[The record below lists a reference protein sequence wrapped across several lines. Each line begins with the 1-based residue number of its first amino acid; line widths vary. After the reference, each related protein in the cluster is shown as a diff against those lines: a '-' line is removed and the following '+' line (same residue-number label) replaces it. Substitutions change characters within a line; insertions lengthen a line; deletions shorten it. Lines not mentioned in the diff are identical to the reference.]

1 MKIERLLKN
10 VIDTGS
16 SDLHLV
22 MGVPPMLRTQG
33 KLVVVAGGVILS
45 KEVNKGLVLALMTAE
60 QQKRFLELK
69 ELDFSVEL
77 PGLARFRVN
86 VYFQKGSM
94 AAALRYIPTKIL
106 SIDELGLPVVCSS
119 FAKLKQGFVLVT
131 GPTGSGKSSTLAAI
145 IDEINQTRTEH
156 IVTIEDP
163 VEFVFESKKSVVSQR
178 ELGGDTTSWGRA
190 LKSVLRQDPDV
201 ILVGEMRDL
210 ETMQAAITTAETGHL
225 VLATLHTN
233 SAAQTIDRI
242 VDSFP
247 SEQQAQVRSQLA
259 SSLEAVFSQRLIPSV
274 DGKRVVATEVMI
286 VTPAVKTN
294 IREGKVHQIDNV
306 IQTGGEIGM
315 HLLETSLAELVNKGL
330 VEKQVALSY
339 ALRPTVLSRLLGK

>member
-1 MKIERLLKN
+1 MKIEQLLKN
-10 VIDTGS
+10 VVDTKS

-22 MGVPPMLRTQG
+22 VGVPPVIRIYG
-33 KLVVVAGGVILS
+33 KLRPVVEAVVLT
-45 KEVNKGLVLALMTAE
+45 KETAKELVLSLMTAD
-60 QQKRFLELK
+60 QQKRFLKFK
-69 ELDFSVEL
+69 ELDFSVDL

-86 VYFQKGSM
+86 TYFQKGTM
-94 AAALRYIPTKIL
+94 AAALRHIPTKIL
-106 SIDELGLPVVCSS
+106 TVDELGLPAVCHS

-163 VEFVFESKKSVVSQR
+163 VEFVFENKKSVISQR
-178 ELGGDTTSWGRA
+178 EMGGDTKSWGKA

-201 ILVGEMRDL
+201 VLVGEMRDL
-210 ETMQAAITTAETGHL
+210 ETIQAALTTAETGHL

-242 VDSFP
+242 VDSFS

-259 SSLEAVFSQRLIPSV
+259 SSLEAVFSQRLIPSI
-274 DGKRVVATEVMI
+274 DGKRLVATEVMI

-294 IREGKVHQIDNV
+294 IREGKIHQIDNI
-306 IQTGGEIGM
+306 IQTGSEMGM
-315 HLLETSLAELVNKGL
+315 HLLEASLMELVNKGL
-330 VEKQVALSY
+330 VDKQVALTY
-339 ALRPTVLSRLLGK
+339 ALRPTVLARLLG

>member
-1 MKIERLLKN
+1 MKIEQLLKS

-22 MGVPPMLRTQG
+22 VSVSPMVRTHGVLMPIPGT
-33 KLVVVAGGVILS
+33 
-45 KEVNKGLVLALMTAE
+45 EVLTRETVKTLVLSLMTPD
-60 QQKRFLELK
+60 QQNIFLKQK

-77 PGLARFRVN
+77 PGMARFRVN
-86 VYFQKGSM
+86 TYFQKGTM
-94 AAALRYIPTKIL
+94 AAALRYIPSKIL
-106 SIDELGLPVVCSS
+106 SIDELKLPPVCHSL
-119 FAKLKQGFVLVT
+119 AKLKQGFVLVT

-145 IDEINQTRTEH
+145 IEEINQTRTEH

-163 VEFVFESKKSVVSQR
+163 IEFVFENKKSLISQR
-178 ELGGDTTSWGRA
+178 ELGGDTTSWGKA

-201 ILVGEMRDL
+201 VLIGEMRDL
-210 ETMQAAITTAETGHL
+210 ETMQAALTTAETGHL

-247 SEQQAQVRSQLA
+247 ASQQTQVRSQLA
-259 SSLEAVFSQRLIPSV
+259 NSLEAVFSQRLIPSI
-274 DGKRVVATEVMI
+274 DGKRIVATEVMV

-294 IREGKVHQIDNV
+294 IREGKVHQIDNI
-306 IQTGGEIGM
+306 IQTGAEMGM
-315 HLLETSLAELVNKGL
+315 HLLETSLAELVSKGL
-330 VEKQVALSY
+330 VDSKVALAYS
-339 ALRPTVLSRLLGK
+339 LRPTVLSRLLQ

>member
-1 MKIERLLKN
+1 MKIEQLLKN
-10 VIDTGS
+10 VVDTKS

-22 MGVPPMLRTQG
+22 VGVPPVIRIYG
-33 KLVVVAGGVILS
+33 KLRPVVEAVVLT
-45 KEVNKGLVLALMTAE
+45 KETAKELVLSLMTAD
-60 QQKRFLELK
+60 QQKRFLKFK
-69 ELDFSVEL
+69 ELDFSVDL

-86 VYFQKGSM
+86 TYFQKGTM
-94 AAALRYIPTKIL
+94 AAALRHIPTKIL
-106 SIDELGLPVVCSS
+106 TVDELGLPAVCHS

-163 VEFVFESKKSVVSQR
+163 VEFVFENKKSVISQR
-178 ELGGDTTSWGRA
+178 EMGGDTKSWGKA

-201 ILVGEMRDL
+201 VLVGEMRDL
-210 ETMQAAITTAETGHL
+210 ETIQAALTTAETGHL

-242 VDSFP
+242 VDSFS

-259 SSLEAVFSQRLIPSV
+259 SSLEAVFSQRLIPSI
-274 DGKRVVATEVMI
+274 DGKRLVATEVMI

-294 IREGKVHQIDNV
+294 IREGKIHQIDNI
-306 IQTGGEIGM
+306 IQTGAEMGM
-315 HLLETSLAELVNKGL
+315 HLLEASLMELVNKGL
-330 VEKQVALSY
+330 VDKQVALTY
-339 ALRPTVLSRLLGK
+339 ALRPTVLSRLLG

>member
-1 MKIERLLKN
+1 MKIEQLLKN

-22 MGVPPMLRTQG
+22 VGVPPMLRTQG
-33 KLVVVAGGVILS
+33 KLVAVSETEVLT
-45 KEVNKGLVLALMTAE
+45 KETIKILVLSLMSAE
-60 QQKRFLELK
+60 QQKVFLEQK

-86 VYFQKGSM
+86 TYFQKGTM
-94 AAALRYIPTKIL
+94 AAALRHIPAKIS
-106 SIDELGLPVVCSS
+106 SIDELGLPPVCHQ

-145 IDEINQTRTEH
+145 VDEINQTRTEH
-156 IVTIEDP
+156 IVTVEDP
-163 VEFVFESKKSVVSQR
+163 VEFVFENKKSVISQR
-178 ELGGDTTSWGRA
+178 ELGGDTTSWVKA

-201 ILVGEMRDL
+201 VLVGEMRDL

-225 VLATLHTN
+225 VFATLHTN

-247 SEQQAQVRSQLA
+247 SEQQTQIRSQLA
-259 SSLEAVFSQRLIPSV
+259 SSLEAVFSQRLIPSI
-274 DGKRVVATEVMI
+274 DGKRVAATEVMV

-294 IREGKVHQIDNV
+294 IREGKTHQIDNI
-306 IQTGGEIGM
+306 IQTGSEMGM
-315 HLLETSLAELVNKGL
+315 HLLETSLAELVSKGL
-330 VEKQVALSY
+330 IESKVALAY